1 MNKNFVYNDSCPICN
16 SNKIINKNKIK
27 SKHDEINFMFNL
39 KHCKNCG
46 HKFLSSFPTENY
58 LNSLYK
64 NDSKFVFGHEENEEL
79 EKKKYIDKGFF
90 EINSFKN
97 H

>member
-27 SKHDEINFMFNL
+27 SKHDEINFMFHL
-39 KHCKNCG
+39 KHCKKCD

-58 LNSLYK
+58 LDSLYE
-64 NDSKFVFGHEENEEL
+64 NDSKFVFGHDKNEEL
-79 EKKKYIDKGFF
+79 EKKNILIKVLK
-90 EINSFKN
+90 
-97 H
+97 